1 MFLNKVSGAWCP
13 SVGHVMKVLAH
24 GGYLEDLCPKERG
37 LSLLGILER
46 NLSPGTTNPTLKR
59 KEFRTRDLSLGVRY
73 K

>member
-1 MFLNKVSGAWCP
+1 MVSICRAFNEGACSWRVFRR
-13 SVGHVMKVLAH
+13 SLFQ
-24 GGYLEDLCPKERG
+24 GGIKERC

-59 KEFRTRDLSLGVRY
+59 KEFRDLSLGVRY